1 MTKETQVLLDLTS
14 QIAKM
19 TDAEKRAHM
28 DEHGEII
35 YEEHIGKTVI
45 QLIIFDQAEN
55 GYEGFSYT
63 RYGYPDGLDEDWSY
77 DYNESWDDL
86 SQAIADTKKV
96 IDKLKK
102 KLKIST
108 ADAFD
113 TDEYKK
119 EVSKKAQETQ
129 NLIVNTMI
137 GKTST
142 EEFYNQ
148 VVELK
153 KWIGQQ
159 KEKIELVEKSN
170 QHLKLIVHEEDFVML
185 FDECDPVTNMGEL
198 VATIAVTRPPIEGRV
213 YHVYLCT
220 NDFEVMLTK

>member
-1 MTKETQVLLDLTS
+1 MTKETQVLLDLTDK
-14 QIAKM
+14 IAKM

-35 YEEHIGKTVI
+35 YEEHVGKAVI

-63 RYGYPDGLDEDWSY
+63 RYGYPDGLGEDWADEYS
-77 DYNESWDDL
+77 ESWDDL

-102 KLKIST
+102 ELKIASL
-108 ADAFD
+108 DAFNAD
-113 TDEYKK
+113 DYKK
-119 EVSKKAQETQ
+119 EISEKAQETQ
-129 NLIVNTMI
+129 ELIVNTMI

-142 EEFYNQ
+142 EEFYSQ

-159 KEKIELVEKSN
+159 KEKVELVEKSN
-170 QHLKLIVHEEDFVML
+170 QNLKLIVHEEDFVML
-185 FDECDPVTNMGEL
+185 FDNHDAANGTGEL
-198 VATIAVTRPPIEGRV
+198 VATIAVTKPPIEGRV

-220 NDFEVMLTK
+220 NDFEVMFTK

>member
-1 MTKETQVLLDLTS
+1 MTKEVQVLLDLTNE
-14 QIAKM
+14 IAKM

-35 YEEHIGKTVI
+35 YEEQVGKAVI

-55 GYEGFSYT
+55 GDEGFSYT
-63 RYGYPDGLDEDWSY
+63 RYGYPNGLDEDWSY

-96 IDKLKK
+96 INKLKK
-102 KLKIST
+102 ELKISSI
-108 ADAFD
+108 DAFD
-113 TDEYKK
+113 ADDYKK
-119 EVSKKAQETQ
+119 EVSEKAQETQ
-129 NLIVNTMI
+129 ELIVSAMI
-137 GKTST
+137 GKVQP
-142 EEFYNQ
+142 EEFYSQ

-159 KEKIELVEKSN
+159 KEKIELVENSGQN
-170 QHLKLIVHEEDFVML
+170 LKLNVHEEDFVML
-185 FDECDPVTNMGEL
+185 FDEFDPVTNMGEL

-220 NDFEVMLTK
+220 NDFEVMFTK

>member
-1 MTKETQVLLDLTS
+1 MTKETQVLLDITDK
-14 QIAKM
+14 IAKM
-19 TDAEKRAHM
+19 TDVEKRAHM
-28 DEHGEII
+28 DEHGEVI
-35 YEEHIGKTVI
+35 YEEQVGKAVI

-55 GYEGFSYT
+55 GDEGFSYT
-63 RYGYPDGLDEDWSY
+63 RYGYPNGLSEDWADEYS
-77 DYNESWDDL
+77 ESWDDL
-86 SQAIADTKKV
+86 SQAMADTKKV

-102 KLKIST
+102 KLKISSVN
-108 ADAFD
+108 AFNA
-113 TDEYKK
+113 DEYKK
-119 EVSKKAQETQ
+119 KVSEKAQETQ
-129 NLIVNTMI
+129 ELIVNTML

-148 VVELK
+148 IVELK

-159 KEKIELVEKSN
+159 KEKIELVENSGRN
-170 QHLKLIVHEEDFVML
+170 IKLIVHEEDFVML
-185 FDECDPVTNMGEL
+185 YDEYNPETNTGEL